1 MSVQIARRHFT
12 VEDFYR
18 MLEAGILTEDD
29 RVELIDGE
37 IVEMS
42 PIGSRHAS
50 CVMRLTTLLTEQLGR
65 AVVVSLQNP
74 LRLSTKTEPL
84 PDVVVLKPRADFYAE
99 SHPGPGDVLLVV
111 EVSDTTLAYD
121 RQVKLPLYA
130 RAGVPEVW
138 IVNLPKA
145 VVEAYARPDGK
156 SYSEIQK
163 AGRGQALKAT
173 RLPALKLSVDDI
185 RG

>member
-37 IVEMS
+37 IIEMS
-42 PIGSRHAS
+42 PIGSRHAAS
-50 CVMRLTTLLTEQLGR
+50 VMRLSILLTERLGR
-65 AVVVSLQNP
+65 AALVNVQNP
-74 LRLSTKTEPL
+74 LRLSRKTEPL
-84 PDVVVLKPRADFYAE
+84 PDVVVLKPRADFYGE
-99 SHPGPGDVLLVV
+99 SHPGPADVLLVV
-111 EVSDTTLAYD
+111 EVADTALSYD
-121 RQVKLPLYA
+121 RRVKLPLYA

-138 IVNLPKA
+138 IVNLPKS
-145 VVEAYARPDGK
+145 VVEVYTRPGGET
-156 SYSEIQK
+156 YTEIRK

-173 RLPALKLSVDDI
+173 GLPSLEVKVDDI
-185 RG
+185 LG

>member
-1 MSVQIARRHFT
+1 MSVQIARRRFT

-42 PIGSRHAS
+42 PIGSRHAAS
-50 CVMRLTTLLTEQLGR
+50 VNRLMRYFIRHLGD
-65 AVVVSLQNP
+65 AVVVTAQNP
-74 LRLSTKTEPL
+74 LRLNREAEPV
-84 PDVVVLKPRADFYAE
+84 PDVLVLKPRADFYAE
-99 SHPGPGDVLLVV
+99 SHPGPDDVLLVV

-121 RQVKLPLYA
+121 RRVKLPLYA

-145 VVEAYARPDGK
+145 VVEVYVGPGGHTYD
-156 SYSEIQK
+156 EIRK
-163 AGRGQALKAT
+163 AGRGQELSAT
-173 RLPALKLSVDDI
+173 RLPALKLKADDI
-185 RG
+185 LG